1 MDILIRSIDVA
12 YAKEIERKAKDIR
25 NKIGTEF
32 SRNDY
37 IKMLIQND
45 CEFQLTKLKEDK
57 FDRVVDNLNYTLTNQ
72 SETLQ
77 EFIDSN
83 NRLFHFMVSGID
95 MLDDEWRD

>member
-1 MDILIRSIDVA
+1 MDVLIRNIDVT
-12 YAKEIERKAKDIR
+12 YAKEIERKAKDIS

-45 CEFQLTKLKEDK
+45 CELQLVKLKEDK
-57 FDRVVDNLNYTLTNQ
+57 FDRAVDNLNYTLTKQ
-72 SETLQ
+72 SEILQ

-95 MLDDEWRD
+95 VLENEWND